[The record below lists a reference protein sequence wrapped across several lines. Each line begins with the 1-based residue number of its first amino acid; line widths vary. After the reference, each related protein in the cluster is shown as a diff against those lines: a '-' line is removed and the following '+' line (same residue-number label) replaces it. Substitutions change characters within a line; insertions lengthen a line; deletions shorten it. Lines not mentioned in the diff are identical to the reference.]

1 MPELT
6 YCVACSLDN
15 FIAHHDDTH
24 DGFCF
29 DRDYLMDLAA
39 QFPDTFPVHLRSM
52 FGIDAENQWF
62 DTVLMGRKTYDV
74 GFKAGVTNP
83 YPHLQQYLFS
93 KSLKVSPDEQVTLV
107 LEDAVQFV
115 EQLKQQ
121 PGKGIWLCGGASLA
135 STLFSAGLIDRLILK
150 VNPFLMGE
158 GIPLFAGVIPQTAL
172 TLTDQKIYDNGV
184 VILHYQIDRVRST
197 NSI

>member
-1 MPELT
+1 MSELT
-6 YCVACSLDN
+6 YCIACSLDH

-29 DRDYLMDLAA
+29 DRDYLGDLAA
-39 QFPDTFPVHLRSM
+39 RFPDTFPVHLRSM
-52 FGIDAENQWF
+52 FGIDADNQWF

-115 EQLKQQ
+115 EQLKQL
-121 PGKGIWLCGGASLA
+121 PGKGIWLCGGANLA
-135 STLFSAGLIDRLILK
+135 SSLFAAGLIDRLILK

-158 GIPLFAGVIPQTAL
+158 GIPLFADAIPQTAL
-172 TLTDQKIYDNGV
+172 TLTDHKIYENGV
-184 VILHYQIDRVRST
+184 VILHYQIDPIRSH
-197 NSI
+197 

>member
-1 MPELT
+1 MMKELT
-6 YCVACSLDN
+6 YCIACSLDH
-15 FIAHHDDTH
+15 FIAHHDDSH

-29 DRDYLMDLAA
+29 DHEYLADLAVL
-39 QFPDTFPVHLRSM
+39 FPDTFPVHLRSM
-52 FGIDAENQWF
+52 FGIDAENRWF

-93 KSLKVSPDEQVTLV
+93 QSLKVSPDENVTLV
-107 LEDAVQFV
+107 LEDAAQFV

-121 PGKGIWLCGGASLA
+121 PGRGIWLCGGASLA
-135 STLFSAGLIDRLILK
+135 STFFAARLIDRLILK

-158 GIPLFAGVIPQTAL
+158 GIPLFAGAISQTAL
-172 TLTDQKIYDNGV
+172 TLTDHKIYDNGV
-184 VILHYQIDRVRST
+184 AILHYQIGRSEWHE
-197 NSI
+197 

>member
-1 MPELT
+1 
-6 YCVACSLDN
+6 
-15 FIAHHDDTH
+15 
-24 DGFCF
+24 
-29 DRDYLMDLAA
+29 
-39 QFPDTFPVHLRSM
+39 M

-107 LEDAVQFV
+107 LEDTVQFV
-115 EQLKQQ
+115 EQLKQL
-121 PGKGIWLCGGASLA
+121 PGKGIWLCGGANLA
-135 STLFSAGLIDRLILK
+135 SSLFAAGLIDRLILK

-158 GIPLFAGVIPQTAL
+158 GIPLFADVIP
-172 TLTDQKIYDNGV
+172 
-184 VILHYQIDRVRST
+184 
-197 NSI
+197 

>member
-1 MPELT
+1 MQELT
-6 YCVACSLDN
+6 YCIACSLDN
-15 FIAHHDDTH
+15 FIAHHDDSH

-29 DRDYLMDLAA
+29 DGDYLADLAA
-39 QFPDTFPVHLRSM
+39 LFPDTFPVHLRSL

-83 YPHLQQYLFS
+83 YPHLKQYLFS
-93 KSLKVSPDEQVTLV
+93 KSLKASPDENVTLV
-107 LEDAVQFV
+107 LEDAAVFV

-121 PGKGIWLCGGASLA
+121 AGRGIWLCGGATLA
-135 STLFSAGLIDRLILK
+135 STLFGAGLIDRLILK

-172 TLTDQKIYDNGV
+172 TLTDQKIYDHGV
-184 VILHYQIDRVRST
+184 VILHYQIARSA
-197 NSI
+197 

>member
-6 YCVACSLDN
+6 YCIACSLDN
-15 FIAHHDDTH
+15 FIAHYDDSH

-29 DRDYLMDLAA
+29 DSDYLNDLAI

-62 DTVLMGRKTYDV
+62 DTVLMGRKTYEV
-74 GFKAGVTNP
+74 GFKAGITNP

-93 KSLKVSPDEQVTLV
+93 KSLKISPDENVTLV
-107 LEDAVQFV
+107 LDDAAQFV
-115 EQLKQQ
+115 EQLKEL
-121 PGKGIWLCGGASLA
+121 PGRGIWLCGGATLA

-158 GIPLFAGVIPQTAL
+158 GIPLFSGVIPQTAL

-184 VILHYQIDRVRST
+184 VILHYQIARSP
-197 NSI
+197 SR

>member
-15 FIAHHDDTH
+15 FIAHHDDSH

-29 DRDYLMDLAA
+29 DRDYLMDLAE
-39 QFPDTFPVHLRSM
+39 QFPDTFPIHLRSM

-107 LEDAVQFV
+107 SEDAVQFV

-121 PGKGIWLCGGASLA
+121 SGKGIWLCGGASLA
-135 STLFSAGLIDRLILK
+135 STLFSAGLIDRFILK
-150 VNPFLMGE
+150 INPFLMGE

-172 TLTDQKIYDNGV
+172 TLTGQKIYDNGV
-184 VILHYQIDRVRST
+184 VILHYQIDRVTST

>member
-1 MPELT
+1 MPDLT
-6 YCVACSLDN
+6 YCIACSLDH

-29 DRDYLMDLAA
+29 DRDYLVDLAA
-39 QFPDTFPVHLRSM
+39 LFPDTFPVHLRSM
-52 FGIDAENQWF
+52 FGIESENRWF

-83 YPHLQQYLFS
+83 YPHLRQYLFS
-93 KSLKVSPDEQVTLV
+93 KHLTVSPDEQVTLV
-107 LEDAVQFV
+107 SEDAVQFV
-115 EQLKQQ
+115 EQLKQR

-158 GIPLFAGVIPQTAL
+158 GIRLFADGISQTAL
-172 TLTDQKIYDNGV
+172 TLTDHKVYDNGV
-184 VILHYQIDRVRST
+184 VILHYQIAPRPSA
-197 NSI
+197 

>member
-1 MPELT
+1 MKEVT

-15 FIAHHDDTH
+15 FIAHHDDSH

-29 DRDYLMDLAA
+29 ERDYLADLAA

-52 FGIDAENQWF
+52 FGIDAVNQWF

-93 KSLKVSPDEQVTLV
+93 KSLKFSPDENVTLV
-107 LEDAVQFV
+107 SDDTASFV
-115 EQLKQQ
+115 EQLKQK
-121 PGKGIWLCGGASLA
+121 PGQGIWLCGGASLA
-135 STLFSAGLIDRLILK
+135 STLFTAGLIDRLILK
-150 VNPFLMGE
+150 INPFLMGE
-158 GIPLFAGVIPQTAL
+158 GIPLFSGVIPQTDL
-172 TLTDQKIYDNGV
+172 KLTDQKICDSGV
-184 VILHYQIDRVRST
+184 VILHYKIVRSK
-197 NSI
+197 SHA